1 MTLLDEFVD
10 WYLKDNP
17 VRATLLGAPGF
28 DRTLG
33 DFSEEGFIRRE
44 RTAELWLDRLSNADP
59 GPSLDD
65 RIDLELA
72 LSYLHGEV
80 LTARWPEWRRA
91 PAPYLDAIFAAMF
104 TPFQQR
110 LSPEPDLVE
119 AAIARLGEVPAV
131 LAACRANLSPDLAAE
146 LLVTRGLGQAR
157 TGRRFLTET
166 LPAQVADPALRAR
179 LAAAAEPAAQAFDE
193 LVAFLENFTAGGT
206 WRMGEELY
214 SGLLRERELLGY
226 GAAELHAKGVAEWEA
241 LNARMNEVAGKLGF
255 DAWRPAMES
264 LMNDHPP
271 TLEAMRAEYEAETE
285 RARRYV
291 RDRDLVTFP
300 AGEHCQVLPSPE
312 FQRPIIAVANY
323 LAPPPLSTAR
333 EGVFFVPYTPDDFT
347 EEQVRQRLRT
357 NSRPQ
362 MPSIAVHEAYPGHH
376 WHLAHIG
383 ESSRRIRKVFR
394 TPYFVEG
401 WGLYV
406 EKLMWEQGYYDTP
419 ETELAHL
426 DCRIWRAARIV
437 VDTALHCGE
446 MSIDEAETY
455 MATKA
460 SLSPGTAKGE
470 VNRYCAWPTQ
480 APSYLT
486 GAIEIEKIRD
496 EYTGDLKSFHDRI
509 AGSGGLP
516 LGLAR
521 KAALG

>member
-17 VRATLLGAPGF
+17 VRATLLGAAGF

-44 RTAELWLDRLSNADP
+44 RATELWLDRLSNADP

-65 RIDLELA
+65 RIDHELA
-72 LSYLHGEV
+72 LSHLHGEV
-80 LTARWPEWRRA
+80 LLARWPEWRRA
-91 PAPYLDAIFAAMF
+91 PAPYLDAIFASMF

-119 AAIARLGEVPAV
+119 AAVGPAGRGARGAGGVQGQPGARARRRTPRHRGGCSRPAP
-131 LAACRANLSPDLAAE
+131 AGGSS
-146 LLVTRGLGQAR
+146 
-157 TGRRFLTET
+157 TET
-166 LPAQVADPALRAR
+166 LPAQVGDPALRTR
-179 LAAAAEPAAQAFDE
+179 LAAAAEPAAAAFDD
-193 LVAFLENFTAGGT
+193 LVAFLDGFTSGGS

-214 SGLLRERELLGY
+214 SGLLREREMLGY

-241 LNARMNEVAGKLGF
+241 LNERMNEVAGKLGF

-264 LMNDHPP
+264 LMDDHPP

-285 RARRYV
+285 RARQYV

-347 EEQVRQRLRT
+347 EEQIRQRLRT

-376 WHLAHIG
+376 WQLAHLA
-383 ESSRRIRKVFR
+383 ENQRRIRKVFR

-401 WGLYV
+401 LGPLRREAHVGAGL
-406 EKLMWEQGYYDTP
+406 LRHPADRARP
-419 ETELAHL
+419 PRLPHLAGRPDRRRHRPPL
-426 DCRIWRAARIV
+426 PGHVGRARPRPTWPPRRRCRPAPPRAR
-437 VDTALHCGE
+437 
-446 MSIDEAETY
+446 
-455 MATKA
+455 
-460 SLSPGTAKGE
+460 
-470 VNRYCAWPTQ
+470 
-480 APSYLT
+480 
-486 GAIEIEKIRD
+486 
-496 EYTGDLKSFHDRI
+496 
-509 AGSGGLP
+509 
-516 LGLAR
+516 
-521 KAALG
+521 